1 MKRVFSFS
9 VVLLAL
15 ATMGAAQTWVD
26 VTSQC
31 VTNPDYNGN
40 ANGWT
45 YSYVRSDGSVGYTN
59 HCFRFF
65 GAEDGEI
72 YQNITVP
79 EAGKYRVSLQA
90 FNRVGNFNAAHG
102 ENEENPAYMYANDIQ
117 QTLHGLY
124 DYQRTTAYS
133 SGTSKQDNAGYYYPD
148 NSGSAYQAFS
158 EGAYRNELEVTVG
171 DDRQLTIGVNVGE
184 YVYNSWL
191 VMTNWKVE
199 QLREPQERTWTAPVM
214 PERPTTFEGGTL
226 ESGAHYYIYNMGADQ
241 FLTTGGVWGTQ
252 ACLGDTPMEVMIE
265 DATYYYGYEGFF
277 IRPQQAMRHKDEGW
291 IYSSS
296 YRFFRDDTSAYGDWR
311 GSSSSSPGVLSI
323 EQQTN
328 GNYRIRA
335 AADCPRYG
343 MYGTNINDYDNEW
356 FGRVLALNHDED
368 STVNSNLP
376 ATSGNAV
383 EWALVNVATDSW
395 ALARVV
401 YRARVSLYALLEEA
415 FAENCPVGEA
425 DDTYNNAEATP
436 EELYAAYETLYSDL
450 KAYRLQQLMAGASA
464 ANPVDITSYCL
475 VNADMSQ
482 DCRNGVIPDGWT
494 ITVWGQN
501 VGGRKASYT
510 SGGVQIYNFIEVW
523 HPSSSLGDGI
533 IAQTIYDDLPE
544 GKYTLE
550 ADILTNVGVSGIY
563 LFIGHDEE
571 NEERTACSSDQNN
584 QPKHYAV
591 TYIHDG
597 NGPLTV
603 GVRVASTSST
613 WLAADNFRFLY
624 YGNEVNQKLVELEN
638 RVNNYSEALNNYC
651 NTEVANTF
659 TAAMNDA
666 RAMIAR
672 GTASDSEI
680 AAMQSTLTAAYE
692 AVIAST
698 QDYANLATAIS
709 QLWDIYRTT
718 VNYTSD
724 EWVTLANNTYDAYYT
739 AEMAYENHTATEAT
753 LATAQQQYNTL
764 KAELDRLIK
773 EKEEGGD
780 EIGEWIDITS
790 DYLRNPGFDNN
801 TTEEWSVTGR
811 INGQGANNHEMEFW
825 QSGPAEII
833 QALTAPFD
841 GKYRLSVQGFYR
853 PGANNINAINAYKNG
868 TDSQRNNCYIFA
880 NEQQTPM
887 TSIYAHYRESEG
899 YYYEYNNGNTSFSG
913 GLGDHYVALLEKGQA
928 IYSGYSYT
936 EYEATLANYPNT
948 MLTGQSLFE
957 EGCYADNSV
966 TVTLHKGDRL
976 QLGLRID
983 NYASD
988 NWTLFDNFRL
998 EWLGTEVLATEIR
1011 LNATTLDL
1019 IVGEE
1024 AQLTAMVLPTDA
1036 TFTKVVYTSSNES
1049 VATVDADGLI
1059 TTKAEGKATITA
1071 RMANGS
1077 SEASATCTVIVTR
1090 GTVTA
1095 EALIINE
1102 VQAANVDMY
1111 LDPSFN
1117 YGAWVELYNSTDK
1130 AVTLEGLYISD
1141 DAKNLKKH
1149 RMDSR
1154 FGIVPAKG
1162 YKVLWFDHHSRFAP
1176 TNINFNLDCD
1186 GSDLYISN
1194 EAGQVITELT
1204 YPMAI
1209 SRCSYARAT
1218 DGSDIWRYTDEPTPG
1233 ATNATSTFGS
1243 DRLDPPTVD
1252 VESGVFEDGERVR
1265 VNVTFPQ
1272 GATLLYT
1279 LDGTAPSRAH
1289 YNGIVSTSNSYSFEF
1304 TSNSVLRL
1312 RLFQEGMLSSPVVTR
1327 SFLFRTR
1334 NYSLPI
1340 LNIVADNEDIQ
1351 GADHGILVRGNGNG
1365 IPGNGQD
1372 GPCNWNAD
1380 WERPVQMEYFTAD
1393 GKLAFSQEVGMEAS
1407 GGWSRAWAPH
1417 SSNFKA
1423 KKQYEGENKMAYA
1436 FFADRPNVRY
1446 KSVKLRNG
1454 GNEYNSG
1461 RVKDAVLQTIVRSSG
1476 LYVETQGFQPV
1487 HQFFNGSYIGV
1498 LNLREPNSKHYGYT
1512 VYGLDNDNMDQF
1524 KMTPDS
1530 GYVQQAGTRDAWEQ
1544 LLALSQNAS
1553 DEDSYAEIEKL
1564 VDIEEYINYLVVEF
1578 YLASTDYPQNNI
1590 KGFRDRNDGRFRFV
1604 LFDIDFAFDSSN
1616 PFDNF
1621 ANKQIYTFN
1630 ALRGSGDNFNT
1641 GDRWTLEIEF
1651 VTLFLNMMKNEQ
1663 FRKRFIDA
1671 YAVITGSVFE
1681 PNRCRDIANEI
1692 ANIVN
1697 PALRVGGETTFST
1710 SKITNNLTSNLQ
1722 TSRINQLVTFL
1733 NNRYDGATTQQ
1744 TVTLASEMEQG
1755 RLMVNDM
1762 PVPTNTF
1769 SGKLFYPVTVKA
1781 IAPTGYTFN
1790 GWKNQ
1795 NGTVVSRNASYD
1807 LNEGQTFNLTATFK
1821 KTAAA
1826 QLAKTDYHP
1835 IKINEVC
1842 ANESGMYINDLGSK
1856 ADWFEL
1862 YNTTDQDYD
1871 IAGLYAGNS
1880 LTEPK
1885 KMRFEAK
1892 NGISTIIP
1900 AHGHT
1905 IVWADNK
1912 SGLSQLHAN
1921 FKLTNKDSCVVV
1933 ITAADESWADT
1944 LVYHAHT
1951 EQQTIGLY
1959 PDGAS
1964 TLYTFDLPTLNRANI
1979 LSYYAQ
1985 LYEEF
1990 VIKPGESVGIDELN
2004 EDDFDDN
2011 DAVYDLS
2018 GRKVC
2023 SKNQFGTLP
2032 RGIYIVNGRKV
2043 LR

>member
-1 MKRVFSFS
+1 MKRVFSLS

-15 ATMGAAQTWVD
+15 ATMATAQTWVD

-65 GAEDGEI
+65 GAEGGEI

-90 FNRVGNFNAAHG
+90 FNRVGNFNAAHDG
-102 ENEENPAYMYANDIQ
+102 NEENPAYMYANEMQ

-133 SGTSKQDNAGYYYPD
+133 NGNSRQDNAGYYYPD
-148 NSGSAYQAFS
+148 NSGSAYQAIS
-158 EGAYRNELEVTVG
+158 EGAYKNVLEVTVG
-171 DDRQLTIGVNVGE
+171 DDCQLTIGVNVGE

-199 QLREPQERTWTAPVM
+199 
-214 PERPTTFEGGTL
+214 
-226 ESGAHYYIYNMGADQ
+226 HY
-241 FLTTGGVWGTQ
+241 TTG
-252 ACLGDTPMEVMIE
+252 
-265 DATYYYGYEGFF
+265 
-277 IRPQQAMRHKDEGW
+277 
-291 IYSSS
+291 
-296 YRFFRDDTSAYGDWR
+296 
-311 GSSSSSPGVLSI
+311 
-323 EQQTN
+323 
-328 GNYRIRA
+328 
-335 AADCPRYG
+335 
-343 MYGTNINDYDNEW
+343 
-356 FGRVLALNHDED
+356 
-368 STVNSNLP
+368 
-376 ATSGNAV
+376 
-383 EWALVNVATDSW
+383 
-395 ALARVV
+395 
-401 YRARVSLYALLEEA
+401 
-415 FAENCPVGEA
+415 
-425 DDTYNNAEATP
+425 
-436 EELYAAYETLYSDL
+436 
-450 KAYRLQQLMAGASA
+450 
-464 ANPVDITSYCL
+464 PVDITSYTM

-482 DCRNGVIPDGWT
+482 DCSNGWTPYGWT
-494 ITVWGQN
+494 ITIGGQN
-501 VGGRKASYT
+501 VGGRRATYT
-510 SGGVQIYNFIEVW
+510 YDNVTISNFVEVW
-523 HPSSSLGDGI
+523 HPSMPLTDGE
-533 IAQTIYDDLPE
+533 IAQYIDDLPA
-544 GKYTLE
+544 GDYTLE
-550 ADILTNVGVSGIY
+550 ADVITGVGASGFY
-563 LFIGHDEE
+563 LFVGTDIEDEA
-571 NEERTACSSDQNN
+571 RTPCSSDYNN
-584 QPKHYAV
+584 QPKHYSV
-591 TYIHDG
+591 TYHHEGTETLI
-597 NGPLTV
+597 V
-603 GVRVASTSST
+603 GVRALNADNT
-613 WLAADNFRFLY
+613 WLGADNFRLY
-624 YGNEVNQKLVELEN
+624 YTGSELNPALMELRGLINEYQA
-638 RVNNYSEALNNYC
+638 ALDNYC
-651 NTEVANTF
+651 NV
-659 TAAMNDA
+659 D
-666 RAMIAR
+666 
-672 GTASDSEI
+672 
-680 AAMQSTLTAAYE
+680 
-692 AVIAST
+692 VIT
-698 QDYANLATAIS
+698 NLDTAIEDAKVLLADES
-709 QLWDIYRTT
+709 ATDTEITAMKTALTNAYQAVLTSTSTYWDLSTVMGQIWDLYMVTRNYSAEEWQTLSNNLYTLYWTLDEAYYDRTAT
-718 VNYTSD
+718 T
-724 EWVTLANNTYDAYYT
+724 ETLAA
-739 AEMAYENHTATEAT
+739 
-753 LATAQQQYNTL
+753 AQQQYNTL
-764 KAELDRLIK
+764 KAEYDRLIK

-780 EIGEWIDITS
+780 DDGEWFDITS
-790 DYLRNPGFDNN
+790 EFLKNPGFDNN
-801 TTEEWSVTGR
+801 NTDGWY
-811 INGQGANNHEMEFW
+811 INGSYGGNGSAYQMMEFW
-825 QSGPAEII
+825 QGYYDLYQFITIPNN
-833 QALTAPFD
+833 
-841 GKYRLSVQGFYR
+841 GKYRLSVQGFFR
-853 PGANNINAINAYKNG
+853 PEGNSQESINRYKNG
-868 TDSQRNNCYIFA
+868 TDGSVMTCYLYA
-880 NEQQTPM
+880 NEKQVPIQ
-887 TSIYAHYRESEG
+887 SLYSNYVESTG
-899 YYYEYNNGNTSFSG
+899 TYYEYNNGSTSING
-913 GLGDHYVALLEKGQA
+913 GLNDHYAALLEKGQV
-928 IYSGYSYT
+928 ISSNYNRT
-936 EYEATLANYPNT
+936 VYEATLANYPNT
-948 MLTGQSLFE
+948 MLTGQAMFNDGL
-957 EGCYADNSV
+957 YDDNSV
-966 TVTLHKGDRL
+966 TITLNKGD
-976 QLGLRID
+976 QLRVGIKNDRWVS
-983 NYASD
+983 N
-988 NWTLFDNFRL
+988 NWVLFDNFRL
-998 EWLGTEVLATEIR
+998 EWFGKETPVTEIT
-1011 LNATTLDL
+1011 LNTNNLNL

-1024 AQLTAMVLPTDA
+1024 AQLTATVLPTDA

-1176 TNINFNLDCD
+1176 TNINFDLDCD

-1243 DRLDPPTVD
+1243 ARLDPPTVN
-1252 VESGVFEDGERVR
+1252 VESGVFEDGETVR
-1265 VNVTFPQ
+1265 VNVSFPR

-1380 WERPVQMEYFTAD
+1380 WERPVQMEYFTTD

-1544 LLALSQNAS
+1544 LLALSQNAT

-1564 VDIEEYINYLVVEF
+1564 VDIEEYINYVAVEF

-1604 LFDIDFAFDSSN
+1604 LFDIDFAFDTN
-1616 PFDNF
+1616 DPFGNF

-1681 PNRCRDIANEI
+1681 PNRCRDIAYEI

-1710 SKITNNLTSNLQ
+1710 SKITNNLTSNMQ

-1733 NNRYDGATTQQ
+1733 NNRYGGATTQQ

-1762 PVPTNTF
+1762 PVPMNTF

-1795 NGTVVSRNASYD
+1795 NGTIVSRDANYD
-1807 LNEGQTFNLTATFK
+1807 LNEGQTFNLTASFK
-1821 KTAAA
+1821 KTSAA

-1842 ANESGMYINDLGSK
+1842 ANESSMYINDLGKKS
-1856 ADWFEL
+1856 DWFEL

-1871 IAGLYAGNS
+1871 IAGIYAGNS
-1880 LTEPK
+1880 LIDPK
-1885 KMRFEAK
+1885 AMRFEAK
-1892 NGISTIIP
+1892 DGISTVIP

-1905 IVWADNK
+1905 IVWADK
-1912 SGLSQLHAN
+1912 AKGVSQLHAN

-1964 TLYTFDLPTLNRANI
+1964 MLYTFDLPTLNRANI

-1990 VIKPGESVGIDELN
+1990 VIEPGASVGIDELDEN
-2004 EDDFDDN
+2004 DFDDN